1 MKKIILLLSLVATLL
16 LSGCWDVSEPQ
27 RMYYVLG
34 IGVDFK
40 DDQYEIYMQL
50 INFAN
55 VARSENPAPKGIQA
69 EIGRAKGETM
79 EEAFFKLYRS
89 IDQKVFWGH
98 MSYILFSEDAMKS
111 ENAISII
118 DSFLRH
124 RETRYQILTY
134 VTKEPIEEVLLITP
148 IFNKSLTAS
157 KLSNPLYTNELETM
171 IEPVD
176 LRTLVINLNEP
187 SHEISIP
194 FVSINRNWSTTNGP
208 SMETAFTGVGVLSK
222 DGFKGFINGK
232 AARGLQWMHDHKNR
246 GDVTFQLDEEG
257 DYLTV
262 DLEKIGLDVK
272 PIVQNN
278 QVTFEVNVKFNA
290 TINGFKTKVSGN
302 EIRKKIKQQVKKDIL
317 TTYREGL
324 NQDIDIFRLS
334 EKLYRKNV
342 KAWKKYES
350 NGKIPLTEDSIS
362 KLTIYVNKVN
372 PGRKKFDETI
382 KE

>member
-1 MKKIILLLSLVATLL
+1 LFQSTETGALQMDRQWKLPLLVLAYFQKMDLKALL
-16 LSGCWDVSEPQ
+16 MGRLREGFNGC
-27 RMYYVLG
+27 
-34 IGVDFK
+34 
-40 DDQYEIYMQL
+40 
-50 INFAN
+50 
-55 VARSENPAPKGIQA
+55 
-69 EIGRAKGETM
+69 
-79 EEAFFKLYRS
+79 
-89 IDQKVFWGH
+89 
-98 MSYILFSEDAMKS
+98 
-111 ENAISII
+111 
-118 DSFLRH
+118 
-124 RETRYQILTY
+124 
-134 VTKEPIEEVLLITP
+134 
-148 IFNKSLTAS
+148 
-157 KLSNPLYTNELETM
+157 M
-171 IEPVD
+171 I
-176 LRTLVINLNEP
+176 
-187 SHEISIP
+187 
-194 FVSINRNWSTTNGP
+194 
-208 SMETAFTGVGVLSK
+208 K
-222 DGFKGFINGK
+222 
-232 AARGLQWMHDHKNR
+232 KNR

-262 DLEKIGLDVK
+262 DLEKISLDVK

-290 TINGFKTKVSGN
+290 TVNGFKTKVSGN

-324 NQDIDIFRLS
+324 KQDIDIFRLS